1 MVGIV
6 SFLMALAVVI
16 GFGAVFGSF

>member
-6 SFLMALAVVI
+6 SFLVALAVVI
-16 GFGAVFGSF
+16 GFGTVFGSL